1 MSLKLTI
8 ENGIKDAM
16 RAKDADR
23 LRALRAIKSMIL
35 LEETSG
41 SSADGLSADAEMKIL
56 MKAAKQRRD
65 SLEVY
70 VAQNRPDLAEKEQAE
85 LAIIKEFL
93 PKQLSDTELTAKITE
108 IIASVGATSPA
119 DMGKVMGAGLPATV
133 TLFGSLGCHR
143 CEIESAD
150 YLSAFS
156 SLRRK
161 MRSTSILRSS
171 RIALICAACT
181 SADTPSMANSLAI

>member
-41 SSADGLSADAEMKIL
+41 SSSEGLSTDAEMKIL

-70 VAQNRPDLAEKEQAE
+70 VAQNRPDLAEKEQVE
-85 LAIIKEFL
+85 LAIIEEFL
-93 PKQLSDTELTAKITE
+93 PKQLSDAELTGKITE

-119 DMGKVMGAGLPATV
+119 DMGKVMGAASKQLAGL
-133 TLFGSLGCHR
+133 
-143 CEIESAD
+143 AD
-150 YLSAFS
+150 G
-156 SLRRK
+156 K
-161 MRSTSILRSS
+161 
-171 RIALICAACT
+171 
-181 SADTPSMANSLAI
+181 AISVKVSELLKK

>member
-41 SSADGLSADAEMKIL
+41 SSADGLSADSEMKIL

-70 VAQNRPDLAEKEQAE
+70 VAQNRPDLAEKEQVE
-85 LAIIKEFL
+85 LAIIEEFL
-93 PKQLSDTELTAKITE
+93 PKQLSDAELTVKITE

-119 DMGKVMGAGLPATV
+119 DMGKVMGAASKQLAGLAD
-133 TLFGSLGCHR
+133 GKA
-143 CEIESAD
+143 ISAKVSE
-150 YLSAFS
+150 L
-156 SLRRK
+156 LK
-161 MRSTSILRSS
+161 K
-171 RIALICAACT
+171 
-181 SADTPSMANSLAI
+181 

>member
-85 LAIIKEFL
+85 LAIIEEFL
-93 PKQLSDTELTAKITE
+93 PKQLSDAELTSKITE
-108 IIASVGATSPA
+108 IIAAVGATSPA
-119 DMGKVMGAGLPATV
+119 DMGKVMGAASKQLAGLAD
-133 TLFGSLGCHR
+133 GKA
-143 CEIESAD
+143 ISAKVSE
-150 YLSAFS
+150 L
-156 SLRRK
+156 LK
-161 MRSTSILRSS
+161 K
-171 RIALICAACT
+171 
-181 SADTPSMANSLAI
+181 

>member
-41 SSADGLSADAEMKIL
+41 SSADGLSVDAEMKIL

-85 LAIIKEFL
+85 LAIIEEFL
-93 PKQLSDTELTAKITE
+93 PKQLSDEELTAKITE
-108 IIASVGATSPA
+108 IIASVGASSPA
-119 DMGKVMGAGLPATV
+119 DMGKVMGVASKQLAGLAD
-133 TLFGSLGCHR
+133 GKA
-143 CEIESAD
+143 ISAKVSE
-150 YLSAFS
+150 L
-156 SLRRK
+156 LK
-161 MRSTSILRSS
+161 K
-171 RIALICAACT
+171 
-181 SADTPSMANSLAI
+181 

>member
-41 SSADGLSADAEMKIL
+41 SSAEGLSADAEMKIL

-85 LAIIKEFL
+85 LAIIEEFL
-93 PKQLSDTELTAKITE
+93 PKQLSDAELTAKITE

-119 DMGKVMGAGLPATV
+119 DMGKVMGAASKQLAGLAD
-133 TLFGSLGCHR
+133 GKA
-143 CEIESAD
+143 ISAKVSE
-150 YLSAFS
+150 L
-156 SLRRK
+156 LK
-161 MRSTSILRSS
+161 K
-171 RIALICAACT
+171 
-181 SADTPSMANSLAI
+181 

>member
-41 SSADGLSADAEMKIL
+41 SSSEGLSTDAEMKIL

-70 VAQNRPDLAEKEQAE
+70 VAQNRPDLAEKEQVE
-85 LAIIKEFL
+85 LAIIEEFL
-93 PKQLSDTELTAKITE
+93 PKQLSDAELTVKITE

-119 DMGKVMGAGLPATV
+119 DMGKVMGAASKQLAGL
-133 TLFGSLGCHR
+133 
-143 CEIESAD
+143 AD
-150 YLSAFS
+150 G
-156 SLRRK
+156 K
-161 MRSTSILRSS
+161 
-171 RIALICAACT
+171 
-181 SADTPSMANSLAI
+181 AISVKVSELLKK

>member
-41 SSADGLSADAEMKIL
+41 SSADGLSTDAEMKIL

-70 VAQNRPDLAEKEQAE
+70 VAQNRPDLAEKEQVE
-85 LAIIKEFL
+85 LAIIEEFL
-93 PKQLSDTELTAKITE
+93 PKQLSDAELTGKITE

-119 DMGKVMGAGLPATV
+119 DMGKVMGVASKQLAGL
-133 TLFGSLGCHR
+133 
-143 CEIESAD
+143 AD
-150 YLSAFS
+150 G
-156 SLRRK
+156 K
-161 MRSTSILRSS
+161 
-171 RIALICAACT
+171 
-181 SADTPSMANSLAI
+181 AISVKVSELLKK

>member
-41 SSADGLSADAEMKIL
+41 SSIDGLSADAEMKIL

-85 LAIIKEFL
+85 LAIIEEFL
-93 PKQLSDTELTAKITE
+93 PKQLSDAELTAKITE
-108 IIASVGATSPA
+108 IIAAVGATSPA
-119 DMGKVMGAGLPATV
+119 DMGKVMGAASKQLAGLAD
-133 TLFGSLGCHR
+133 GKA
-143 CEIESAD
+143 ISAKVSE
-150 YLSAFS
+150 L
-156 SLRRK
+156 LK
-161 MRSTSILRSS
+161 K
-171 RIALICAACT
+171 
-181 SADTPSMANSLAI
+181 

>member
-23 LRALRAIKSMIL
+23 LRALRAIKSLIL

-41 SSADGLSADAEMKIL
+41 SSAEGLSADAEMKIL

-70 VAQNRPDLAEKEQAE
+70 VSQNRPDLAEKEQAE
-85 LAIIKEFL
+85 LAIIEEFL
-93 PKQLSDTELTAKITE
+93 PKQLSDEELTAKITE
-108 IIASVGATSPA
+108 IIASVGASSPA
-119 DMGKVMGAGLPATV
+119 DMGKVMGVASKQLAGLAD
-133 TLFGSLGCHR
+133 GKA
-143 CEIESAD
+143 ISAKVSE
-150 YLSAFS
+150 L
-156 SLRRK
+156 LK
-161 MRSTSILRSS
+161 K
-171 RIALICAACT
+171 
-181 SADTPSMANSLAI
+181 

>member
-41 SSADGLSADAEMKIL
+41 SSADGLSVDAEMKIL

-85 LAIIKEFL
+85 LAIIEEFL
-93 PKQLSDTELTAKITE
+93 PKQLSDAELTAKITE
-108 IIASVGATSPA
+108 IIAAVGATSPA
-119 DMGKVMGAGLPATV
+119 DMGKVMGAASKQLAGLAD
-133 TLFGSLGCHR
+133 GKA
-143 CEIESAD
+143 ISAKVSE
-150 YLSAFS
+150 L
-156 SLRRK
+156 LK
-161 MRSTSILRSS
+161 K
-171 RIALICAACT
+171 
-181 SADTPSMANSLAI
+181 

>member
-23 LRALRAIKSMIL
+23 LRALRAIKSLIL

-70 VAQNRPDLAEKEQAE
+70 VSQNRPDLAEKEQAE
-85 LAIIKEFL
+85 LAIIEEFL
-93 PKQLSDTELTAKITE
+93 PKQLSDEELTAKITE
-108 IIASVGATSPA
+108 IIASVGASSPA
-119 DMGKVMGAGLPATV
+119 DMGKVMGVASKQLAGLAD
-133 TLFGSLGCHR
+133 GKA
-143 CEIESAD
+143 ISAKVSE
-150 YLSAFS
+150 L
-156 SLRRK
+156 LK
-161 MRSTSILRSS
+161 K
-171 RIALICAACT
+171 
-181 SADTPSMANSLAI
+181 

>member
-41 SSADGLSADAEMKIL
+41 SSSEGLSTDAEMKIV

-70 VAQNRPDLAEKEQAE
+70 VAQNRPDLAEKEQVE
-85 LAIIKEFL
+85 LAIIEEFL
-93 PKQLSDTELTAKITE
+93 PKQLSDAELTVKITE

-119 DMGKVMGAGLPATV
+119 DMGKVMGAASKQLAGL
-133 TLFGSLGCHR
+133 
-143 CEIESAD
+143 AD
-150 YLSAFS
+150 G
-156 SLRRK
+156 K
-161 MRSTSILRSS
+161 
-171 RIALICAACT
+171 
-181 SADTPSMANSLAI
+181 AISVKVSELLKK

>member
-1 MSLKLTI
+1 MTLKETI
-8 ENGIKDAM
+8 EAGIKDAM

-41 SSADGLSADAEMKIL
+41 SSDGGISADAEMKIL

-70 VAQNRPDLAEKEQAE
+70 VAQNRPDLAEKEQVE
-85 LAIIKEFL
+85 LTIIEEFL
-93 PKQLSDTELTAKITE
+93 PKQLSDSELMTRIAE

-119 DMGKVMGAGLPATV
+119 DMGKVMGVASKQLAGLAD
-133 TLFGSLGCHR
+133 GKA
-143 CEIESAD
+143 ISAKVGE
-150 YLSAFS
+150 L
-156 SLRRK
+156 LK
-161 MRSTSILRSS
+161 K
-171 RIALICAACT
+171 
-181 SADTPSMANSLAI
+181 

>member
-1 MSLKLTI
+1 MALKLTI

-41 SSADGLSADAEMKIL
+41 SNSGEISTDAEMKIL

-70 VAQNRPDLAEKEQAE
+70 IAQNRPDLAEKEQVE
-85 LAIIKEFL
+85 LTIIEEFL
-93 PKQLSDTELTAKITE
+93 PKQLSDSELTERISA
-108 IIASVGATSPA
+108 IISQLGANSPA
-119 DMGKVMGAGLPATV
+119 DMGKVMGVASKELAGLAE
-133 TLFGSLGCHR
+133 GR
-143 CEIESAD
+143 AI
-150 YLSAFS
+150 S
-156 SLRRK
+156 SKVGELLK
-161 MRSTSILRSS
+161 K
-171 RIALICAACT
+171 
-181 SADTPSMANSLAI
+181 

>member
-23 LRALRAIKSMIL
+23 LRALRAIKSLIL

-85 LAIIKEFL
+85 LAIIEEFL
-93 PKQLSDTELTAKITE
+93 PKQLSDAELTAKITE
-108 IIASVGATSPA
+108 IIAAVGATSPA
-119 DMGKVMGAGLPATV
+119 DMGKVMGAASKQLAGLAD
-133 TLFGSLGCHR
+133 GKA
-143 CEIESAD
+143 ISAKVSE
-150 YLSAFS
+150 L
-156 SLRRK
+156 LK
-161 MRSTSILRSS
+161 K
-171 RIALICAACT
+171 
-181 SADTPSMANSLAI
+181 

>member
-85 LAIIKEFL
+85 LAIIEEFL

-108 IIASVGATSPA
+108 IIAAVGASSPA
-119 DMGKVMGAGLPATV
+119 DMGKVMGVASKQLAGLAD
-133 TLFGSLGCHR
+133 GKA
-143 CEIESAD
+143 ISAKVSE
-150 YLSAFS
+150 L
-156 SLRRK
+156 LK
-161 MRSTSILRSS
+161 K
-171 RIALICAACT
+171 
-181 SADTPSMANSLAI
+181 

>member
-41 SSADGLSADAEMKIL
+41 SSSDGLSADAEMKIL

-70 VAQNRPDLAEKEQAE
+70 VAQNRPDLAEKEQVE
-85 LAIIKEFL
+85 LAIIEEFL
-93 PKQLSDTELTAKITE
+93 PKQLSEAELTVKITE

-119 DMGKVMGAGLPATV
+119 DMGKVMGVASKQLAGLEDGKA
-133 TLFGSLGCHR
+133 
-143 CEIESAD
+143 ISAKVNE
-150 YLSAFS
+150 L
-156 SLRRK
+156 LK
-161 MRSTSILRSS
+161 K
-171 RIALICAACT
+171 
-181 SADTPSMANSLAI
+181 